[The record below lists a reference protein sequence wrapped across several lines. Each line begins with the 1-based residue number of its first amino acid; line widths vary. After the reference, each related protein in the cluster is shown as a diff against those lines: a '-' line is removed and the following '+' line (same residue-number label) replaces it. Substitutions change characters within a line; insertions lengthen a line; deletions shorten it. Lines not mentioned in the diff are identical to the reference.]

1 MWLIRE
7 IVEIVLFVVQEVY
20 KVLTSSPDLEALE
33 KGIYRAMNEATRRL
47 LEAACRHLDEQLL
60 EQRDKRRL
68 ETIHKK
74 ARTVLTPFGAVTI
87 ERRYYADRET
97 GQGRYLLDEV
107 LGLEQRQRLSPW
119 LRQIVAALAVEM
131 PYHRAAE
138 VLRVVTLE
146 NVDIRGMTLWQA
158 VQEIGEGLRQR
169 AAEEGQKVFEEGKP
183 PAGLRQTQRLCVE
196 ADEVWVRGR
205 GQRGE
210 RRHVAIKLAVAYEGK
225 AETAPGRRR
234 LEQRRV
240 HAGVGSGSE
249 FWDECVVAFGQH
261 WDLGAVPQYEIGGD
275 GAPWVKAGCE
285 HFPGAVYRLDPFH
298 LRRTLLEGLSHDEE
312 AYRAVCEGLA
322 AGDWEAVDRAL
333 TAAQRRSRGAVR
345 RRVAALRRYLQCNWE
360 GICATEARERLGA
373 IEGQVFHHLARRMK
387 RQGARWSDAG
397 ADHLARLLAARANGE
412 LQAAVRAKRQAEPER
427 AQRLLRDRQLI
438 ADLEAAQDPE
448 AWLRA
453 RVPAL
458 YGPAAGAPW
467 VKHVLRQI
475 AHILPRIA

>member
-119 LRQIVAALAVEM
+119 LRQIAAALAVEM

-158 VQEIGEGLRQR
+158 VQEI
-169 AAEEGQKVFEEGKP
+169 
-183 PAGLRQTQRLCVE
+183 
-196 ADEVWVRGR
+196 EV
-205 GQRGE
+205 
-210 RRHVAIKLAVAYEGK
+210 
-225 AETAPGRRR
+225 
-234 LEQRRV
+234 
-240 HAGVGSGSE
+240 
-249 FWDECVVAFGQH
+249 
-261 WDLGAVPQYEIGGD
+261 
-275 GAPWVKAGCE
+275 
-285 HFPGAVYRLDPFH
+285 
-298 LRRTLLEGLSHDEE
+298 
-312 AYRAVCEGLA
+312 
-322 AGDWEAVDRAL
+322 
-333 TAAQRRSRGAVR
+333 
-345 RRVAALRRYLQCNWE
+345 
-360 GICATEARERLGA
+360 
-373 IEGQVFHHLARRMK
+373 M
-387 RQGARWSDAG
+387 
-397 ADHLARLLAARANGE
+397 
-412 LQAAVRAKRQAEPER
+412 
-427 AQRLLRDRQLI
+427 
-438 ADLEAAQDPE
+438 
-448 AWLRA
+448 
-453 RVPAL
+453 
-458 YGPAAGAPW
+458 
-467 VKHVLRQI
+467 
-475 AHILPRIA
+475 